1 MLPSLVPL
9 SCLLR
14 SVHRQ
19 SPAAQTQ
26 PAVQASGPIS
36 WRAPLL
42 LQWLLHP
49 SARMNLPRCETD
61 LDPSLS
67 RHGGLHVALG
77 VAHSPCC
84 TGASQALP
92 RLARLPPQS
101 PFSLLATDRHCE
113 ALLRLTAQ
121 PVHTVLPLP
130 AASSPPPH
138 PPLFFPARLGGA
150 GTKPE
155 NGGGA
160 EGSWEGD
167 GGRGPTPAV
176 HLGCFSPPEA
186 PSPLLRRRPK
196 AAWRSQRCGQRGQ
209 PHFNTQNKLIH
220 SRGRQ

>member
-1 MLPSLVPL
+1 MCPGSHSSPHLTQVCHSPHVPGSALFFPLPLPL
-9 SCLLR
+9 CPLPHSGDGGL
-14 SVHRQ
+14 Q
-19 SPAAQTQ
+19 GM
-26 PAVQASGPIS
+26 SGP
-36 WRAPLL
+36 RVAPLL
-42 LQWLLHP
+42 P
-49 SARMNLPRCETD
+49 PVAPRGGR
-61 LDPSLS
+61 LRLSIPSLPPVPS
-67 RHGGLHVALG
+67 FPPPSLTAF
-77 VAHSPCC
+77 
-84 TGASQALP
+84 
-92 RLARLPPQS
+92 LPP
-101 PFSLLATDRHCE
+101 SL
-113 ALLRLTAQ
+113 
-121 PVHTVLPLP
+121 LP
-130 AASSPPPH
+130 AAAAAVSCQGNHSWLGGSPLFPIPPSSPFSSPPPH

>member
-1 MLPSLVPL
+1 MLPALVPL
-9 SCLLR
+9 SRLLR

-26 PAVQASGPIS
+26 PAVQAIGPIS

-92 RLARLPPQS
+92 CLARLPPQS

-113 ALLRLTAQ
+113 ALLHLTAQ

-138 PPLFFPARLGGA
+138 PELTVAQTAPFRLTQTESEEPPWA
-150 GTKPE
+150 PVPPCSPHEITC
-155 NGGGA
+155 
-160 EGSWEGD
+160 
-167 GGRGPTPAV
+167 GPM
-176 HLGCFSPPEA
+176 
-186 PSPLLRRRPK
+186 
-196 AAWRSQRCGQRGQ
+196 
-209 PHFNTQNKLIH
+209 
-220 SRGRQ
+220 